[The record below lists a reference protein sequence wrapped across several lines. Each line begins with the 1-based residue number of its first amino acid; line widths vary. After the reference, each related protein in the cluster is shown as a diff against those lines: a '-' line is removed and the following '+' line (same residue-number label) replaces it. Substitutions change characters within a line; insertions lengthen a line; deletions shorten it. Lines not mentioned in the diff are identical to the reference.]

1 MEPVKLKP
9 ETLQL
14 PAMAEIE
21 MEEPPEPDPLFHSN
35 IAEYWQSIVQH
46 SPSGDESSSE
56 IWFSIKWSLSI
67 NITSNSHYADS
78 VTITG
83 KYNFDESWTEG
94 FATVKNAERWKKNV
108 QENIREVASQHYK
121 VKIDIAGSK
130 RTGQKGD
137 GIIIVTLTWSPSRA

>member
-1 MEPVKLKP
+1 MNLES
-9 ETLQL
+9 LQL

-21 MEEPPEPDPLFHSN
+21 VMDDPPEPPGPSPLFHSN
-35 IAEYWQSIVQH
+35 IAEHWQMIVQH

-56 IWFSIKWSLSI
+56 IWFSAKWSLSV
-67 NITSNSHYADS
+67 NITSNTQFADS

-83 KYNFDESWTEG
+83 KYNFDESWTEA

-108 QENIREVASQHYK
+108 QENIHEVASQHYK

-137 GIIIVTLTWSPSRA
+137 GTIIVTITWSPSKA

>member
-1 MEPVKLKP
+1 M
-9 ETLQL
+9 
-14 PAMAEIE
+14 
-21 MEEPPEPDPLFHSN
+21 
-35 IAEYWQSIVQH
+35 IVQH

-56 IWFSIKWSLSI
+56 IWFSVKWSLSI
-67 NITSNSHYADS
+67 NITSNSHFADS

-83 KYNFDESWTEG
+83 KYNFDESWTEA

-137 GIIIVTLTWSPSRA
+137 GTIVVTITWSPSKA